1 MDVSTRFFLS
11 EPRVFNE
18 PKNGDFASMVE
29 NLSSDKLDAIRQE
42 NEALFKSAATSNPES
57 QRPPISKSEAEK
69 KVRAL
74 LEAWQREK
82 SALQSAHSE
91 AFEDEDQA
99 RVLPHKEKELS
110 PLGKFVFS
118 VGLLAFMLLFIT
130 FLEDFVYALADI
142 VESFLLA
149 VYP

>member
-1 MDVSTRFFLS
+1 M
-11 EPRVFNE
+11 FNE

-29 NLSSDKLDAIRQE
+29 NLSSDELESIRQE

-57 QRPPISKSEAEK
+57 QRPPISKLEAAK

-74 LEAWQREK
+74 LEALQREK
-82 SALQSAHSE
+82 SALQSAHPK

-99 RVLPHKEKELS
+99 RVLPHKEKELT

>member
-1 MDVSTRFFLS
+1 M
-11 EPRVFNE
+11 FNE

-29 NLSSDKLDAIRQE
+29 NLSSDKLESIRQE
-42 NEALFKSAATSNPES
+42 NEALFKSATTSNPES
-57 QRPPISKSEAEK
+57 QRPPISKLEAAK

-74 LEAWQREK
+74 LEALQREK
-82 SALQSAHSE
+82 SAIQSAHPE

-99 RVLPHKEKELS
+99 RVLPHKEKELT

-149 VYP
+149 VYS

>member
-1 MDVSTRFFLS
+1 M
-11 EPRVFNE
+11 FNE

-29 NLSSDKLDAIRQE
+29 NLSSDMLESIRQE

-82 SALQSAHSE
+82 SALQSAHPE

-99 RVLPHKEKELS
+99 RVLPHKEKELT

-149 VYP
+149 VYS